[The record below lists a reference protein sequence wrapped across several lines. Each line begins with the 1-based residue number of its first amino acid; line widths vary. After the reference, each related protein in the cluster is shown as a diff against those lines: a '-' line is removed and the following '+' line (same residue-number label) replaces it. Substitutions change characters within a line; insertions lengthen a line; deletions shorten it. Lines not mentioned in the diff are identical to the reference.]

1 MSRASVLAAG
11 RRKAEVSMVDAC
23 TIRRVTGKTTDEV
36 TGQVTK
42 TYLSPDPYAGK
53 CRVQQQVA
61 VARGHDVGEDHV
73 YVVRFELQLPVAQ
86 TAGLRVGDEVTI
98 TACVNDPDLIGRP
111 FIVIELAH
119 KSEATARR
127 IGVIERTGS

>member
-1 MSRASVLAAG
+1 MSRDALLARGRAAAEAG
-11 RRKAEVSMVDAC
+11 MADAC
-23 TIRRVTGKTTDEV
+23 VIRRVTGKTTDEV

-42 TYLSPDPYAGK
+42 TYLSPNPYAGK

-73 YVVRFELQLPVAQ
+73 YVVRFELQLPAAQ
-86 TAGLRVGDEVTI
+86 TAGLRVDDEVTI
-98 TACVNDPDLIGRP
+98 TASVNDPDLIGRT

-127 IGVIERTGS
+127 IGMIERTGS